1 MDYQSLQLEVEDG
14 LGILTMN
21 RPPGNAISLDLTE
34 EMNSMAGEIAEDEGV
49 RCLIIKSALPKYFM
63 VGADLKTIPPDIDMS
78 DVDQSLPF
86 EQQVPILFK
95 KLAPHMAQML
105 KGAQGMMNAIESLPI
120 PTIAAIGGHAL
131 GGGMELS
138 MACDLRIMA
147 RGKPTIGQTETKLS
161 LIPAAGGTQRLTRL
175 LGRARALEMIL
186 LNQRLDADEARAIGL
201 VTKAVDPEKLD
212 EEALEMGRSLA
223 GSATVAMHC
232 AKKCIIEGED
242 LSLEEGLTMER
253 DCISKLFDTEDMVE
267 GILSFILG
275 KQTEY
280 KGK

>member
-1 MDYQSLQLEVEDG
+1 MDYQHLQLEVEDG

-34 EMNSMAGEIAEDEGV
+34 EMNSMVGEIAEDKGI
-49 RCLIIKSALPKYFM
+49 RCLIIKSAFPKYFM

-86 EQQVPILFK
+86 EEQVPIMFR
-95 KLAPHMAQML
+95 KLSPHISKML
-105 KGAQGMMNAIESLPI
+105 QGAQGMMNAIENLPM

-147 RGKPTIGQTETKLS
+147 RGKPTIGQTEIKLS

-186 LNQRLDADEARAIGL
+186 LNRRLDADEAKTIGL

-212 EEALEMGRSLA
+212 EEAMEMGRELA
-223 GSATVAMHC
+223 SGATVAMHC

-242 LSLEEGLTMER
+242 LPLEEGLTLER
-253 DCISKLFDTEDMVE
+253 DCISKLLETDDMLE
-267 GILSFILG
+267 GILSFIQG
-275 KQTEY
+275 KQPEY

>member
-1 MDYQSLQLEVEDG
+1 MDYQSLQLDMEDG

-21 RPPGNAISLDLTE
+21 RPPGNAISIDLTE
-34 EMNSMAGEIAEDEGV
+34 EMNSMVGEIAEDSGI

-86 EQQVPILFK
+86 EQQVPLLFK
-95 KLAPHMAQML
+95 KLAPHMAQL
-105 KGAQGMMNAIESLPI
+105 LHGAQSMMNGIESLPI

-147 RGKPTIGQTETKLS
+147 RGKPTIGQTETRLS

-186 LNQRLDADEARAIGL
+186 LNQRLDADEAKAIGL

-212 EEALEMGRSLA
+212 QEVLQIGRELA

-242 LSLEEGLTMER
+242 VPLEEGLAKER
-253 DCISKLFDTEDMVE
+253 DCISMLFDTEDMLE

-275 KQTEY
+275 KQPEY

>member
-1 MDYQSLQLEVEDG
+1 MDYQFLQLEVKDG

-21 RPPGNAISLDLTE
+21 RPPGNAISLELTE
-34 EMNSMAGEIAEDEGV
+34 EMNRMAEEIAADKGI
-49 RCLIIKSALPKYFM
+49 RCLIIRSAIPKYFM
-63 VGADLKTIPPDIDMS
+63 VGADLKTIPTDIDMS

-86 EQQVPILFK
+86 EEQVPILFR
-95 KLAPHMAQML
+95 KLSPHISKML
-105 KGAQGMMNAIESLPI
+105 QGAQGMMNAIEKLPM

-147 RGKPTIGQTETKLS
+147 RGKPTIGQTETRLS

-186 LNQRLDADEARAIGL
+186 LNQRLDADQARAIGL

-212 EEALEMGRSLA
+212 EEAMEMGRSLA
-223 GSATVAMHC
+223 QGATVAMSC

-242 LSLEEGLTMER
+242 LPLEEGLALER
-253 DCISKLFDTEDMVE
+253 DCISRLLETDDMLE
-267 GILSFILG
+267 GILSFIQG
-275 KQTEY
+275 KQPEY

>member
-1 MDYQSLQLEVEDG
+1 MDYQFLQLEVKDG

-21 RPPGNAISLDLTE
+21 RPPGNAISLELTE
-34 EMNSMAGEIAEDEGV
+34 EMNRMAEEIAADKDI
-49 RCLIIKSALPKYFM
+49 RCLIIRSAIPKYFM
-63 VGADLKTIPPDIDMS
+63 VGADLKTIPTDIDMS

-86 EQQVPILFK
+86 EEQVPILFR
-95 KLAPHMAQML
+95 KLSPHISRML
-105 KGAQGMMNAIESLPI
+105 QGAQGMMNAIEKLPI

-147 RGKPTIGQTETKLS
+147 RGKPTIGQTETRLS

-186 LNQRLDADEARAIGL
+186 LNQRLDADQARAIGL

-212 EEALEMGRSLA
+212 EEAMEMGRSLA
-223 GSATVAMHC
+223 QGATVAMSC

-242 LSLEEGLTMER
+242 LPLEEGLALER
-253 DCISKLFDTEDMVE
+253 DCISRLLETDDMLE
-267 GILSFILG
+267 GILSFIQG
-275 KQTEY
+275 KQPEY

>member
-1 MDYQSLQLEVEDG
+1 MEYQFLQLEVKDG

-21 RPPGNAISLDLTE
+21 RPPGNAISLELTE
-34 EMNSMAGEIAEDEGV
+34 EMNNMAREVEANKEI
-49 RCLIIKSALPKYFM
+49 RCLIIRSAIPKYFM
-63 VGADLKTIPPDIDMS
+63 VGADLKTIPTDIDMS

-86 EQQVPILFK
+86 EEQVPILFR
-95 KLAPHMAQML
+95 KLSPHISRML
-105 KGAQGMMNAIESLPI
+105 QGAQGMMNAIEKLPI

-147 RGKPTIGQTETKLS
+147 RGKPTIGQTETRLS

-186 LNQRLDADEARAIGL
+186 LNQRLDADQARAIGL

-212 EEALEMGRSLA
+212 EEAMEMGRSLA
-223 GSATVAMHC
+223 QGATVAMSC

-242 LSLEEGLTMER
+242 LPLEEGLALER
-253 DCISKLFDTEDMVE
+253 DCISRLLETDDMLE
-267 GILSFILG
+267 GILSFIQG
-275 KQTEY
+275 KQPEY